1 MHAFSMGFVLS
12 LAFFG
17 LADAAAAQD
26 ASLGAA
32 GAVEFRISCAA
43 CHGEHARG
51 DGPMAELL
59 KVKPADLTQLAKH
72 NHGAFPF
79 LKVFETIDGR
89 AAVKA
94 HGSRAM
100 PIWGD
105 RFQAGLQE
113 KFKLGSETVRKAE
126 IETLVRARI
135 LELIYYLQTIQQN

>member
-1 MHAFSMGFVLS
+1 MRAFSLGLVLS

-17 LADAAAAQD
+17 PAGTAAAQD

-32 GAVEFRISCAA
+32 GAAEFRISCAA
-43 CHGEHARG
+43 CHGEDARG
-51 DGPMAELL
+51 DGAMAALL
-59 KVKPADLTQLAKH
+59 KVKPVDLTQLSKH

-79 LKVFETIDGR
+79 LKVFQTIDGR
-89 AAVKA
+89 TDAKA

-105 RFQAGLQE
+105 RYQAGLQE
-113 KFKLGSETVRKAE
+113 KYKFGSETVRKAE
-126 IETLVRARI
+126 IETVVRARI